1 MKSILKSGQC
11 GIFDSAG
18 MKQYYAVV
26 DTDVL
31 VSALLASLKNRATP
45 PLQIIDCLLDETIIP
60 VYDEEILSEYR
71 EVLHRKKF
79 DFSDDAIDNLMNA
92 IISLGFYSDRI
103 PADDECRDPK
113 DIVFYEVTLS
123 LDGAYLIT
131 GNIKYFPSKPFVI
144 TPAQMLELIA
154 SDSVDAL
161 AVK

>member
-1 MKSILKSGQC
+1 
-11 GIFDSAG
+11 

-26 DTDVL
+26 DTNVL

-60 VYDEEILSEYR
+60 VYNDEILSEYR

-92 IISLGFYSDRI
+92 IISLGVYSDRI
-103 PADDECRDPK
+103 PATDECDDPK

-123 LDGAYLIT
+123 LDDAYLIT
-131 GNIKYFPSKPFVI
+131 GNIKHFPSKPFVV
-144 TPAQMLELIA
+144 TPTQMLEIVVA
-154 SDSVDAL
+154 DPADA
-161 AVK
+161 